1 MKVDDEVYIHSG
13 LNRHQRATIV
23 TMLPKMMTVHLL
35 TGRKKGKVVRVNQTS
50 AVVVE
55 AQYRTNRAGAADVV
69 AQPVVAE
76 AQPVVVVQPYSMGTN
91 LSPVEAIMGRINQ
104 TSAVHDS
111 RVVEPDI
118 QGDTVQRAREEVA
131 TPAEIMDMIQEDMF
145 DVQLMNGLMT
155 QRMNRMIQLLER
167 LKLEQPR
174 QA

>member
-1 MKVDDEVYIHSG
+1 
-13 LNRHQRATIV
+13 
-23 TMLPKMMTVHLL
+23 
-35 TGRKKGKVVRVNQTS
+35 
-50 AVVVE
+50 
-55 AQYRTNRAGAADVV
+55 
-69 AQPVVAE
+69 
-76 AQPVVVVQPYSMGTN
+76 MGTN
-91 LSPVEAIMGRINQ
+91 LSPVVTIMGRINQ
-104 TSAVHDS
+104 NSAVHDS
-111 RVVEPDI
+111 RMVEHDI

>member
-1 MKVDDEVYIHSG
+1 M
-13 LNRHQRATIV
+13 
-23 TMLPKMMTVHLL
+23 
-35 TGRKKGKVVRVNQTS
+35 
-50 AVVVE
+50 
-55 AQYRTNRAGAADVV
+55 
-69 AQPVVAE
+69 
-76 AQPVVVVQPYSMGTN
+76 
-91 LSPVEAIMGRINQ
+91 
-104 TSAVHDS
+104 
-111 RVVEPDI
+111 VEPDI